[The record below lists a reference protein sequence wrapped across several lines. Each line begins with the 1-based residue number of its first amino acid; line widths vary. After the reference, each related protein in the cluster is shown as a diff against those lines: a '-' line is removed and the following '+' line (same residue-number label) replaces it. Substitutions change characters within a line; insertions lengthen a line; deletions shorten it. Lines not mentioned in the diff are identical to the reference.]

1 MVYFPKG
8 GVCPTKPPGVSDDR
22 AKSDRIALPV
32 VLTAP
37 TPGGEPLYKMA
48 ALSDGSKRLPETAP
62 GVAIAHDTWS
72 VAVCMTA
79 RPRSLGAGQWRYQG
93 TFPGAAGACL

>member
-48 ALSDGSKRLPETAP
+48 ALQVVNRRLPE
-62 GVAIAHDTWS
+62 AIQGS
-72 VAVCMTA
+72 
-79 RPRSLGAGQWRYQG
+79 AG
-93 TFPGAAGACL
+93 L